1 MKSHEGDNDTTHSFT
16 YKSKPLLDLSQ
27 ADTETGARNSI
38 FMDPAVIGKMLEFL
52 NSSKDSGL
60 TPLSIQII
68 ESSISRGFMN
78 MFETLKLEYV
88 DLLN

>member
-1 MKSHEGDNDTTHSFT
+1 MKSYT
-16 YKSKPLLDLSQ
+16 YKSQPLIDSSE

-38 FMDPAVIGKMLEFL
+38 FMDPEVIRKLLWFL
-52 NSSKDSGL
+52 KESEGAGL
-60 TPLSIQII
+60 PPLSIRIL

-88 DLLN
+88 DLLT